1 MQESRPETKSE
12 RRKSVTERVMLTSTF
27 KPRELLCID
36 RETGETR
43 FVEPRVPDGISLRNF
58 GIQVVSSSADESR
71 EVRTYTHHVYYS
83 RSLLPCPT
91 SSFTRPVE
99 TPKQR

>member
-1 MQESRPETKSE
+1 MHDGAEAK
-12 RRKSVTERVMLTSTF
+12 VERVTLTSTF

-58 GIQVVSSSADESR
+58 GIQVVRAQLR
-71 EVRTYTHHVYYS
+71 
-83 RSLLPCPT
+83 
-91 SSFTRPVE
+91 
-99 TPKQR
+99 

>member
-1 MQESRPETKSE
+1 MQDEPPA
-12 RRKSVTERVMLTSTF
+12 RRKARKQERVALTSTF

-58 GIQVVSSSADESR
+58 GIQVVS
-71 EVRTYTHHVYYS
+71 VFCMLPGVFLLTMGCVCS
-83 RSLLPCPT
+83 RSLRRFRI
-91 SSFTRPVE
+91 SSCTRPGGI
-99 TPKQR
+99 